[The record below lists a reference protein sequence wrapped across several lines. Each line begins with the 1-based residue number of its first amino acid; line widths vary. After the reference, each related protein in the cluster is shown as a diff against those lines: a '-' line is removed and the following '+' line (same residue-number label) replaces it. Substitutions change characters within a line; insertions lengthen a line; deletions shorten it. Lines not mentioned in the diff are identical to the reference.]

1 MKEKTSKIL
10 GKIIILSLI
19 TVTMTYGSNKDNL
32 NNLNDKSYTTLEKSY
47 QSMSTAQLQEE
58 VEKRS
63 ISGDLSF
70 DLGMELMNRWT
81 KS

>member
-1 MKEKTSKIL
+1 
-10 GKIIILSLI
+10 
-19 TVTMTYGSNKDNL
+19 MTYGSNKENL
-32 NNLNDKSYTTLEKSY
+32 NNQNDKSYTTLEKSY

>member
-19 TVTMTYGSNKDNL
+19 TVTMTYGSNKENL
-32 NNLNDKSYTTLEKSY
+32 NNQNDKSYTTLEKSY

>member
-10 GKIIILSLI
+10 GKIIVLSLI
-19 TVTMTYGSNKDNL
+19 TVTMTYGSNKEHLSSLKNKDN
-32 NNLNDKSYTTLEKSY
+32 TTLEKSY
-47 QSMSTAQLQEE
+47 QSMDTIQLQKE

-63 ISGDLSF
+63 INGDLSF
-70 DLGMELMNRWT
+70 TMGMELMRRWT

>member
-70 DLGMELMNRWT
+70 NLGMELMNRWT